1 MKYKKVSVE
10 DTFLYKPNDKTKKII
25 LYEYIFYSL
34 ISFFLAIYNTLN
46 LFKISQSLAKKYNF
60 KISGL
65 VQGNSFLGGYRDFS
79 DFQWRYYRHNL
90 GLLLIF
96 ATIFVSIN
104 KLLKIFGSLKIIKC
118 SYLIFGLGYA
128 FFLHRIKMIYLI
140 IILYISFSL
149 TKNYNLLGKKLFIAS
164 TWIFTILIKITSEI
178 YDGYSIKFLNFLNLS
193 DFFTKPLLGWNST
206 FGLVML
212 KIISFNMEFVN
223 VAEKEFENNKLIGM
237 DKVMEHC
244 KECNKGKF
252 CLTALKFVY
261 AKESDFS
268 FFNLLIYIFY
278 PPFYFSG
285 PTIMYHSFIFQ
296 LNHYKE
302 NRHNDFFFTKKI
314 IYLLR
319 CIFIFIIFE
328 IFNHYL
334 YVNAIMTNKNNIWL
348 FAEFSKTNSYFNL
361 SYLAFN
367 NLVFVFLKFSLIWKI
382 ARYWGW
388 ADGIY
393 SEENMN
399 RCIYNNY
406 TFEGFWRQWHRS
418 YNIWLIRYMYIPLG
432 GKEKKLLNSFIIFS
446 FVALW
451 HDLRLNLLLWA
462 WVIYIC
468 LIPEIIIKSYFGK
481 EDKQYLNDKMW
492 FRYLRAW
499 ICAIVIM
506 LMITANLIGFGIG
519 NTELVDALLSILKET
534 TFLRFIQ
541 MSIFYA
547 PFTFCMFFIR
557 DIEKKNNIK
566 NNF

>member
-1 MKYKKVSVE
+1 M
-10 DTFLYKPNDKTKKII
+10 
-25 LYEYIFYSL
+25 
-34 ISFFLAIYNTLN
+34 
-46 LFKISQSLAKKYNF
+46 
-60 KISGL
+60 
-65 VQGNSFLGGYRDFS
+65 GY
-79 DFQWRYYRHNL
+79 
-90 GLLLIF
+90 G
-96 ATIFVSIN
+96 
-104 KLLKIFGSLKIIKC
+104 
-118 SYLIFGLGYA
+118 
-128 FFLHRIKMIYLI
+128 FFLHIIKIIYLI
-140 IILYISFSL
+140 IVLYISFSL
-149 TKNYNLLGKKLFIAS
+149 TRNYNSLGKKLFIS
-164 TWIFTILIKITSEI
+164 LTWIFCIIIKITSEI
-178 YDGYSIKFLNFLNLS
+178 YDGYSINIFNIFGLS
-193 DFFTKPLLGWNST
+193 DFFKEPLLGWNST

-212 KIISFNMEFVN
+212 KIISYNMEFVN
-223 VAEKEFENNKLIGM
+223 VTEKEFDNNKLIGM
-237 DKVMEHC
+237 DKIKEHC
-244 KECNKGKF
+244 KECYKGKF
-252 CLTALKFVY
+252 CLTALKYVNI
-261 AKESDFS
+261 KESDFS
-268 FFNLLIYIFY
+268 FLNLLIYIFY

-296 LNHYKE
+296 LKNYKE
-302 NRHNDFFFTKKI
+302 NTHNQFFFPKKI
-314 IYLLR
+314 FYLFR
-319 CIFIFIIFE
+319 CLFIFLIFE

-348 FAEFSKTNSYFNL
+348 FQEFRKNNSYFYL

-367 NLVFVFLKFSLIWKI
+367 NLVFIYLKFSLIWKV

-432 GKEKKLLNSFIIFS
+432 GKKKKILNTFIIFS

-462 WVIYIC
+462 WGIYIC
-468 LIPEIIIKSYFGK
+468 LIPEIIIKSIFAK

-499 ICAIVIM
+499 ICSIVIM
-506 LMITANLIGFGIG
+506 LMITANLVGFGIG
-519 NTELVDALLSILKET
+519 NTELVDALLSIWKET
-534 TFLRFIQ
+534 TFTRFIQ

-557 DIEKKNNIK
+557 DLEKKHGIK